1 MKEKLAE
8 DLKKYEAEIAA
19 VNKKLGESDE
29 QRASL
34 IAHGRRCEGI
44 VAYLRSALADEA
56 AAAPTGPA
64 TEAPA
69 AEAAAA

>member
-29 QRASL
+29 QRAGL

-44 VAYLRSALADEA
+44 VAYLRAALEEPAKTEAPAPEEA
-56 AAAPTGPA
+56 AAA
-64 TEAPA
+64 
-69 AEAAAA
+69 

>member
-19 VNKKLGESDE
+19 VNKKLAESDE
-29 QRASL
+29 QRAGL

-44 VAYLRSALADEA
+44 VAYLRAALAEE
-56 AAAPTGPA
+56 PA
-64 TEAPA
+64 KTEAPA
-69 AEAAAA
+69 PEEASAA